1 MSDWKL
7 AAFGFFSAIIAVAS
21 VTLGIASISLGQAGY
36 GALAIMIGLGCGA
49 AAGVIISEAWG
60 GRR

>member
-1 MSDWKL
+1 MSSWKL
-7 AAFGFFSAIIAVAS
+7 VAFGFFAAIIAVAS
-21 VTLGIASISLGQAGY
+21 ITLGIASIRLGQAGY
-36 GALAIMIGLGCGA
+36 GALAILIGLSCGA